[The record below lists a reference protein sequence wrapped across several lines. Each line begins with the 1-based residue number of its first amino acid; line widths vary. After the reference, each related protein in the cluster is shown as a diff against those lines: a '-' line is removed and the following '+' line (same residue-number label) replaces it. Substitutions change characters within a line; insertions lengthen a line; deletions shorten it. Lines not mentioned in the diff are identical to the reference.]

1 MFTELIT
8 DPYLIIVCVI
18 ASAFCFFHYAD
29 AYLESDKEGKIIL
42 TPPLTLKKDLK
53 SDFSAIENK
62 ARLSISV
69 QEKEEVQKM
78 IDIFKEQYSHY
89 SETRYNVQI
98 LQCINRMRNKTV
110 FTYKFEFLN

>member
-1 MFTELIT
+1 MFTELTT
-8 DPYLIIVCVI
+8 DPFFIITCVI
-18 ASAFCFFHYAD
+18 ASALFFFHYVD
-29 AYLESDKEGKIIL
+29 AYLDSDTKGKIIL
-42 TPPLTLKKDLK
+42 TPPLPLKKDFK
-53 SDFSAIENK
+53 KDFSTIESK

-89 SETRYNVQI
+89 SETRYDVQI

-110 FTYKFEFLN
+110 FTYNFEFLN